1 MLLLVY
7 IHTYMYYILAHI
19 VKYLF
24 IEIERVPPRVTHALG
39 QKQNRINALKLT
51 VYGATISAL
60 GNIQLKVILSLALFN
75 LKQALSG
82 S

>member
-1 MLLLVY
+1 
-7 IHTYMYYILAHI
+7 

-60 GNIQLKVILSLALFN
+60 GDFQLNVILS
-75 LKQALSG
+75 
-82 S
+82 

>member
-7 IHTYMYYILAHI
+7 THIYKYYILVPI

-39 QKQNRINALKLT
+39 QKQDWINAT
-51 VYGATISAL
+51 D
-60 GNIQLKVILSLALFN
+60 
-75 LKQALSG
+75 
-82 S
+82 